1 MVNVHK
7 ESRIAIE
14 SQKKA
19 KEILETKNTEL
30 QQKVQASEN
39 TSSTQKSQIEALELK
54 VTILC
59 ILIQ

>member
-1 MVNVHK
+1 MEKENALVNVHK

-30 QQKVQASEN
+30 QEKVKISEN
-39 TSSTQKSQIEALELK
+39 TTNSQKTKIETLETK
-54 VTILC
+54 V
-59 ILIQ
+59 

>member
-1 MVNVHK
+1 VEKENALVNVHK

-30 QQKVQASEN
+30 QEKVKISEN
-39 TSSTQKSQIEALELK
+39 TTNSQKTKIETLETK
-54 VTILC
+54 V
-59 ILIQ
+59 